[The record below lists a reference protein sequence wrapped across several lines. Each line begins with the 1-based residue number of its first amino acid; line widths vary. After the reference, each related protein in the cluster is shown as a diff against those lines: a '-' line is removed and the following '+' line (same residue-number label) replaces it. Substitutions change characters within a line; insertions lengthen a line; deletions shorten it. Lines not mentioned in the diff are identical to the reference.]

1 MRAMMKGAGFAVLL
15 AAALGAAGPTFAQV
29 PKPNSSTPEVAG
41 SVIVFPKFLRGTV
54 AVDGVTRPQSEI
66 EVSARCPSGT
76 TCPDDEP
83 VKIRFH
89 WVCPGSGEPASK
101 YVCKESDFDVGLS
114 VNGAASLNPEDPKLF
129 GNWVGSVAPCPSGY
143 LIGWVINPDTERPIN
158 YNGLTGSAILR
169 DASGATHSYP
179 AFAIPAEPNLAAR
192 APIATDIDPR
202 TGTPAL
208 VFDGGPGHYQAIA
221 GAVPT
226 NLEYRRL
233 SGPLSSSAAFL
244 ILLTL
249 DVRLN
254 RPNYPTFIDLEFRSS
269 QGTRASTS
277 WDFRCWREIRG
288 PNIDADFTLAG
299 ARTRNAVILAGQAIK
314 VPFGGISDIPG
325 PVTLLG
331 LIPTDEDSGRWTL
344 DLAYI
349 VNRFD
354 STKPTTILIPS
365 K

>member
-1 MRAMMKGAGFAVLL
+1 MKGAGYVVLL
-15 AAALGAAGPTFAQV
+15 AAALGAAGPSFAQA
-29 PKPNSSTPEVAG
+29 PKPPSSAPDAAG

-54 AVDGVTRPQSEI
+54 AVDGVTRPQTEI
-66 EVSARCPSGT
+66 EVRARCPSGA
-76 TCPDDEP
+76 TCPEDEP

-89 WVCPGSGEPASK
+89 WVCPASAELASK
-101 YVCKESDFDVGLS
+101 YVCKESDFDVKVT
-114 VNGAASLNPEDPKLF
+114 VNTAASFNPEDPKLL
-129 GNWVGSVAPCPSGY
+129 GNTLGSVAPCPSGY
-143 LIGWVINPDTERPIN
+143 LIGWVINPDTERPIK
-158 YNGLTGSAILR
+158 YDGLTGSAILR
-169 DASGATHSYP
+169 DGGATRSYE

-208 VFDGGPGHYQAIA
+208 VFDGGAGHYQAIA
-221 GAVPT
+221 GIVPA
-226 NLEYRRL
+226 NLEYRKL
-233 SGPLSSSAAFL
+233 TGPLSSSGAFL

-254 RPNYPTFIDLEFRSS
+254 RPNYPTFIDFEFRTS

-277 WDFRCWREIRG
+277 WDFRCWSEIRN

-331 LIPTDEDSGRWTL
+331 LVPSDEDNGRWTL

-354 STKPTTILIPS
+354 LGKPTAILVPS